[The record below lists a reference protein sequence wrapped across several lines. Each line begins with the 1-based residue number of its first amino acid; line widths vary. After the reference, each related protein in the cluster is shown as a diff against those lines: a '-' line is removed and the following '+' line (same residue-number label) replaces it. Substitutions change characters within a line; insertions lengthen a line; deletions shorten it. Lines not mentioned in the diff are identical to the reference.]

1 MAQKSITHNLDI
13 KTYQFHD
20 LLNLFDL
27 TMDMTIDDLKRAKLK
42 VLYMHPDK
50 SKLDPKYFL
59 FYKKAFEIVIGYFEE
74 RTKQDK
80 KVPVVQSKEDEMQ
93 YDPEPRFIQ
102 KNEAVAHTIQKYQN
116 KQKDGGSNFNKNFN
130 DLFEDAMVKPRD
142 TTRNQWFR
150 EETPIYKHA
159 EATKDTMGQV
169 IQTVKTQ
176 VASNALSRYR
186 GVENLTSGG
195 GLGAQF
201 HDEDDGDTEQYAS
214 SDIFSKLKFDDLRR
228 VHKDQT
234 VFAVS
239 ENDFDPSSRAKN
251 IEYLNRER
259 DGQDLTP
266 LEKSH
271 AQKILE
277 QQQREY
283 EKRLLQK
290 QYDSRLKTIEYEE
303 KNKQVLANFMRLAN

>member
-1 MAQKSITHNLDI
+1 MASAITHNLDI
-13 KTYQFHD
+13 QTYQFRD

-27 TMDMTIDDLKRAKLK
+27 TMDMKIEDLKRAKLK

-50 SKLDPKYFL
+50 SKLDSKYFL
-59 FYKKAFEIVIGYFEE
+59 FYKKAFEIIIGYFEE
-74 RTKQDK
+74 RTKQDA
-80 KVPVVQSKEDEMQ
+80 KVPVVQSKEDEMR

-102 KNEAVAHTIQKYQN
+102 KNEAVAHTIQQYQTKEGN
-116 KQKDGGSNFNKNFN
+116 NFNKNFN
-130 DLFEDAMVKPRD
+130 DLFEDAMVKPQD
-142 TTRNQWFR
+142 PTKNQWFR
-150 EETPIYKHA
+150 EETPVYKHA
-159 EATKDTMGQV
+159 EATKDTMSKV
-169 IQTVKTQ
+169 IQTVKSQ

-186 GVENLTSGG
+186 GVENIVSGG
-195 GLGAQF
+195 GMGTQF
-201 HDEDDGDTEQYAS
+201 HDDDDNDDEPQYMS
-214 SDIFSKLKFDDLRR
+214 SDLFSKLKFDDLRR

-239 ENDFDPSSRAKN
+239 ENDFDPNSRAKN

-266 LEKSH
+266 LVKSH

-277 QQQREY
+277 QQQHEY

-290 QYDSRLKTIEYEE
+290 QYDSRLKTIQYEE